1 MTKIITDL
9 VYFSI
14 EVYGTFSFLEPAAT
28 SYLDCDGGGVTQ
40 FSSPIH
46 SMFLK
51 LTSFQISY
59 LMPTILILHLSVCMG
74 AQEKQLSIKS

>member
-14 EVYGTFSFLEPAAT
+14 EVCGTFSFLEPAAT

-40 FSSPIH
+40 F
-46 SMFLK
+46 FL
-51 LTSFQISY
+51 LLYTQCF
-59 LMPTILILHLSVCMG
+59 
-74 AQEKQLSIKS
+74 